1 MSTLLQRLVVPD
13 GPRSGFA
20 NVHLAPVRKGVPVTF
35 GATEI
40 EWKHKFSPEQLAT
53 APLSLAPILESN
65 TVSLVPGSSP
75 ELLQGLRARGFAASR
90 YDLTPEEFAW
100 IVSML
105 PPEKADKWRQS
116 GEQAVT
122 MIVCAGRVA
131 VRTEGYL
138 WQNQVTYCEPPP
150 SLKLEE
156 VAPVEGGSILSDLS
170 TAIGN
175 GLQSAFRWAAPDS
188 IQNVAIFSAD
198 SEPSVEQRKQA
209 ERFVTDYDRMAA
221 SVADT
226 EKLISLGA
234 PVPREV
240 AVRLQISKI
249 RLAQSAQPVEE
260 MRKAMGLP
268 APGST
273 NRKGHG
279 RTRRNRG
286 RDTYGAAPLA
296 AVPLLL
302 AGIPYICAAIVVVG
316 LAAAIYFLAQ
326 AYTAGAVET
335 TKQVEASVRYRQ
347 DLLARCGDS
356 TLPAAVR
363 DEVCKVAREEAKH
376 PMAGS
381 APGPDWTKI
390 AMWGGIGLLGIA
402 GAVAVASLSST
413 AKPIV
418 MAASQRMNRNRGQPD
433 FLEG

>member
-1 MSTLLQRLVVPD
+1 LSTLLQRLVVPD

-35 GATEI
+35 GTEI
-40 EWKHKFSPEQLAT
+40 EWKYKFSPEQLAT

-65 TVSLVPGSSP
+65 SVALLPGSSP
-75 ELLQGLRARGFAASR
+75 ELLQGLRKRGFSASR

-100 IVSML
+100 LVSML
-105 PPEKADKWRQS
+105 PTEKAELWKRSDDR
-116 GEQAVT
+116 AVT
-122 MIVCAGRVA
+122 MVVCAGRIV
-131 VRTEGYL
+131 VKDEGYIL
-138 WQNQVTYCEPPP
+138 SNKVKYCEPPP
-150 SLKLEE
+150 GLKLEE
-156 VAPVEGGSILSDLS
+156 VAPVKGGSILSDLS
-170 TAIGN
+170 TAIGD
-175 GLQSAFRWAAPDS
+175 GLRSVFQWAAPDS
-188 IQNVAIFSAD
+188 IQNAVIFSAN
-198 SEPSVEQRKQA
+198 SEPSADQRRQA
-209 ERFVTDYDRMAA
+209 ELFVADYDRMAA

-226 EKLISLGA
+226 EKLVSLGA

-240 AVRLQISKI
+240 AVRLQISKMK
-249 RLAQSAQPVEE
+249 LAQSAQPVEE

-286 RDTYGAAPLA
+286 RDTYGILPALVVAA
-296 AVPLLL
+296 
-302 AGIPYICAAIVVVG
+302 PYICYAIFAVS
-316 LAAAIYFLAQ
+316 AAAAAYWLAD
-326 AYTAGAVET
+326 AYKTGALES
-335 TKQVEASVRYRQ
+335 TKQVEASIKYRQ

-363 DEVCKVAREEAKH
+363 DEICKVAREEAKH

-418 MAASQRMNRNRGQPD
+418 MAASQRMNRNREQPA

>member
-1 MSTLLQRLVVPD
+1 LSALLQRLVVPD

-35 GATEI
+35 GTEI
-40 EWKHKFSPEQLAT
+40 EWKYKFSPEQLAT
-53 APLSLAPILESN
+53 APLSLAPVLESN
-65 TVSLVPGSSP
+65 SVALLPGSSP
-75 ELLQGLRARGFAASR
+75 EVLQGLRARGFSASR

-105 PPEKADKWRQS
+105 PTEKAELWKRS
-116 GEQAVT
+116 GERTVT
-122 MIVCAGRVA
+122 MVVCAGRV
-131 VRTEGYL
+131 VVKDEGYIL
-138 WQNQVTYCEPPP
+138 SNKKQYCEPPP
-150 SLKLEE
+150 GLKLEE
-156 VAPVEGGSILSDLS
+156 VAPVEGGSILSNLR
-170 TAIGN
+170 TAIGD
-175 GLQSAFRWAAPDS
+175 GLRSVFQWAAPDS
-188 IQNVAIFSAD
+188 IQNAVIFSAN
-198 SEPSVEQRKQA
+198 SEPSADQRRQA
-209 ERFVTDYDRMAA
+209 ELFVADYDRMAA

-226 EKLISLGA
+226 EKLVSLGA

-240 AVRLQISKI
+240 AVRLQISKMK
-249 RLAQSAQPVEE
+249 LAQSAQPVEQ

-273 NRKGHG
+273 NRKEHG
-279 RTRRNRG
+279 RTRRNRS
-286 RDTYGAAPLA
+286 RDTYGFLPVALVAAAPYIGYAILA
-296 AVPLLL
+296 VS
-302 AGIPYICAAIVVVG
+302 
-316 LAAAIYFLAQ
+316 AAAAAYWLAD
-326 AYTAGAVET
+326 AYKTGALEA
-335 TKQVEASVRYRQ
+335 TKQVEASIKYRQ

-363 DEVCKVAREEAKH
+363 GEICKVAREEAKH

-418 MAASQRMNRNRGQPD
+418 VAASQRMNRNREQPA

>member
-1 MSTLLQRLVVPD
+1 LSALLQRLVVPD

-35 GATEI
+35 GAEI
-40 EWKHKFSPEQLAT
+40 EWKYKFSPEQLAT

-65 TVSLVPGSSP
+65 SVALLPGSSP
-75 ELLQGLRARGFAASR
+75 ELLQGLRARGFYASR

-100 IVSML
+100 LVSML
-105 PPEKADKWRQS
+105 PTEKAELWKRSDDR
-116 GEQAVT
+116 AVT
-122 MIVCAGRVA
+122 MVVCAGRV
-131 VRTEGYL
+131 VVKDEGYIL
-138 WQNQVTYCEPPP
+138 SNKVKYCEPPP
-150 SLKLEE
+150 GLKLEE

-170 TAIGN
+170 TAIGD
-175 GLQSAFRWAAPDS
+175 GLRSVFQWAAPDS
-188 IQNVAIFSAD
+188 IQNAVIFSAN
-198 SEPSVEQRKQA
+198 SEPSADQRRQA
-209 ERFVTDYDRMAA
+209 ELFVADYDRMAA

-226 EKLISLGA
+226 EKLVSLGA

-240 AVRLQISKI
+240 AVRLQISKMK
-249 RLAQSAQPVEE
+249 LAQSAQPVEQ

-273 NRKGHG
+273 NRKEHG
-279 RTRRNRG
+279 RTRRNRS
-286 RDTYGAAPLA
+286 RDTYGFEPFTTTALVCY
-296 AVPLLL
+296 AVF
-302 AGIPYICAAIVVVG
+302 AVS
-316 LAAAIYFLAQ
+316 AAAAAYWLAD
-326 AYTAGAVET
+326 AYKTGALES
-335 TKQVEASVRYRQ
+335 TKQVEASIKYRQ

-363 DEVCKVAREEAKH
+363 DEICKVAREEAKH

>member
-1 MSTLLQRLVVPD
+1 MSALLQRLVVPD

-35 GATEI
+35 GTEI
-40 EWKHKFSPEQLAT
+40 EWKYKFSPEQLAT

-65 TVSLVPGSSP
+65 SVALLPGSSP
-75 ELLQGLRARGFAASR
+75 ELLQGLRARGFSASR

-105 PPEKADKWRQS
+105 PTEKAELWKRS
-116 GEQAVT
+116 GERAVT
-122 MIVCAGRVA
+122 MVVCAGRV
-131 VRTEGYL
+131 VVKDEGYIL
-138 WQNQVTYCEPPP
+138 SNKVKYCEPPP
-150 SLKLEE
+150 GLKLEE

-170 TAIGN
+170 TAIGD
-175 GLQSAFRWAAPDS
+175 GLRSVFQWAAPNS
-188 IQNVAIFSAD
+188 VQNAVIFSAN
-198 SEPSVEQRKQA
+198 SEPSADQRRQA
-209 ERFVTDYDRMAA
+209 ELFVADYDRMAA

-226 EKLISLGA
+226 EKLVSLGA

-240 AVRLQISKI
+240 AVRLQISKMK
-249 RLAQSAQPVEE
+249 LAQSAQPVEQ

-273 NRKGHG
+273 NRKEHG
-279 RTRRNRG
+279 RTRRNRS
-286 RDTYGAAPLA
+286 RDTYGFDPVTVTVLVVVALSFAA
-296 AVPLLL
+296 AV
-302 AGIPYICAAIVVVG
+302 YFAAD
-316 LAAAIYFLAQ
+316 
-326 AYTAGAVET
+326 AYKTGALEAS
-335 TKQVEASVRYRQ
+335 KQVEASIKYRQ

-363 DEVCKVAREEAKH
+363 DEICKVAREEAKH

-418 MAASQRMNRNRGQPD
+418 VAASQRMNRNREQPA

>member
-1 MSTLLQRLVVPD
+1 MSALLQRLVVPD

-35 GATEI
+35 GTEI
-40 EWKHKFSPEQLAT
+40 EWKYKFSPEQLAT

-65 TVSLVPGSSP
+65 SVALLPGSSP
-75 ELLQGLRARGFAASR
+75 VLLQGLRARGFSASR

-105 PPEKADKWRQS
+105 PTEKAELWKRS
-116 GEQAVT
+116 GERAMT
-122 MIVCAGRVA
+122 MAVCAGRV
-131 VRTEGYL
+131 VVKDEGYIL
-138 WQNQVTYCEPPP
+138 SHKVNYCEPPP
-150 SLKLEE
+150 GLKLEE
-156 VAPVEGGSILSDLS
+156 VAPVEGGSILSNLS
-170 TAIGN
+170 TAIGD
-175 GLQSAFRWAAPDS
+175 GLRSVFQWAAPNS
-188 IQNVAIFSAD
+188 VQNTVIFSAN
-198 SEPSVEQRKQA
+198 SEPSADQRRQA
-209 ERFVTDYDRMAA
+209 ELFVADYDRMAA

-226 EKLISLGA
+226 EKLVSLGA

-240 AVRLQISKI
+240 AVRIQISKMK
-249 RLAQSAQPVEE
+249 LAQSAQPVEQ

-273 NRKGHG
+273 NRKEHG
-279 RTRRNRG
+279 RTRRNRS
-286 RDTYGAAPLA
+286 RDTYGFDPVTVTVLVVVALSFAA
-296 AVPLLL
+296 AV
-302 AGIPYICAAIVVVG
+302 YFAAD
-316 LAAAIYFLAQ
+316 
-326 AYTAGAVET
+326 AYKTGALEA
-335 TKQVEASVRYRQ
+335 TKQVEASIKYRQ

-363 DEVCKVAREEAKH
+363 GEICKVAREEAKH

-402 GAVAVASLSST
+402 GAVAVASLAST

-418 MAASQRMNRNRGQPD
+418 VAASQRMNRNREQPA